1 MNCLKGM
8 IGQGTLKMMNSLS
21 KQEFEK
27 YREIW
32 KSEWYDHWRLLDI
45 DFEVYMLMKGLTK
58 QEYKNLNSEIWQNT

>member
-1 MNCLKGM
+1 M
-8 IGQGTLKMMNSLS
+8 IGKETLKTMTSLS

>member
-1 MNCLKGM
+1 MNCLKDM
-8 IGQGTLKMMNSLS
+8 IGQETLKTMNYLS

-45 DFEVYMLMKGLTK
+45 DFECYMLMKGLTK
-58 QEYKNLNSEIWQNT
+58 QEFKNLNSEIWQNT

>member
-1 MNCLKGM
+1 M
-8 IGQGTLKMMNSLS
+8 IGLETLKTMTSLS

-45 DFEVYMLMKGLTK
+45 DFEAYMLMKGLTK
-58 QEYKNLNSEIWQNT
+58 EQYNKLNKEKNELG

>member
-1 MNCLKGM
+1 M
-8 IGQGTLKMMNSLS
+8 IGQETMKTMTSLS

-45 DFEVYMLMKGLTK
+45 DFEAYMLMKGLTK

>member
-1 MNCLKGM
+1 M
-8 IGQGTLKMMNSLS
+8 IGPETLKTMTSLS

-58 QEYKNLNSEIWQNT
+58 QEFKNLNSEIW